1 MEREGRGEERVVRVK
16 EERKACHS
24 RRGRHQGQ
32 QRDHPQSPE
41 LQPCSGHKVLSTNVD
56 Q

>member
-32 QRDHPQSPE
+32 QRDHPQSLE